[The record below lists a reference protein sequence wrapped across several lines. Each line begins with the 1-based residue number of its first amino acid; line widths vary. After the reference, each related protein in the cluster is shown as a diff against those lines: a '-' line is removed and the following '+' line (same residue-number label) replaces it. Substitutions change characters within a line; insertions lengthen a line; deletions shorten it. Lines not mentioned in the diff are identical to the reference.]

1 MNGGYFMPY
10 NPINTQPVDTGPP
23 KNPNIYLRCKEYTTE
38 EDCYLD
44 WQDNCFWN
52 IDLSEPGCRFY
63 VPTGAEGEPADLSD
77 CAMITTHF
85 KCKEGTPPDAICAW
99 DDTQRLCEEMEECED
114 IADEQTC
121 NEAFYETAN
130 IHCMW
135 DGGMCGE
142 QLPVDTTPALLRRV
156 RPSSFTTSDSAD
168 PIATVATLSL
178 GAVLF
183 FFSAYVT
190 YQCLRHRK
198 PAHTDDL
205 DEHFLTFAQ
214 GNTAAE
220 K

>member
-1 MNGGYFMPY
+1 MNGGYFIPY
-10 NPINTQPVDTGPP
+10 SPVNTQPVDTGPP

-38 EDCYLD
+38 DDCYLD

-52 IDLSEPGCRFY
+52 IDLPEPGCRFY
-63 VPTGAEGEPADLSD
+63 VPNDGTGAEGEPADLSD
-77 CAMITTHF
+77 CQLIKTHF

-99 DDTQRLCEEMEECED
+99 DDTQRICEEMEECED
-114 IADEQTC
+114 IVDEQTC

-135 DGGMCGE
+135 DAGGTCVE
-142 QLPVDTTPALLRRV
+142 QVPVETTPALLRRV

-178 GAVLF
+178 GALLF

-190 YQCLRHRK
+190 YQCFMRHRK
-198 PAHTDDL
+198 PADADDL
-205 DEHFLTFAQ
+205 DEHFM
-214 GNTAAE
+214 
-220 K
+220 KM